1 MARGV
6 ATARRYRF
14 SLMLLLAR
22 RCYYSD
28 SIRDTIIQ
36 GGNGARKFSPL
47 IENLVP
53 SKSIYPSN
61 TAWHPPTVRP

>member
-14 SLMLLLAR
+14 RLMLLLAR
-22 RCYYSD
+22 RRYCSD

-47 IENLVP
+47 IENLV
-53 SKSIYPSN
+53 
-61 TAWHPPTVRP
+61 